1 VGLHIHCTLAVFHL
15 STRLLLLLFL
25 QFITSAQPSSISST
39 KLRRC
44 KASAP
49 SVDTPA
55 AAAPSAVPGAAIHSL
70 PAQLQQR
77 WHETVLPTV
86 LQHLL
91 TCYSLLIGSASSS
104 PSSTGSTSSAAHG
117 STTYSQGAQD
127 SHAMPGQQQLP
138 GLGTCGC
145 LMPALTPKQ
154 QASVDQVRW

>member
-1 VGLHIHCTLAVFHL
+1 VGLHIHCSLAVFHL

-55 AAAPSAVPGAAIHSL
+55 AAAVPGAAIHSL

-104 PSSTGSTSSAAHG
+104 PSSAGSTSSAAHG

-145 LMPALTPKQ
+145 LLPALTPKQ